1 MSYVGQ
7 ANTKV
12 GQSTSKLSQPP
23 QVIERGSLVDV
34 SKLGQAA
41 DKPGLPESIK
51 SAQQEHNRSIMADA
65 QLDRVI
71 AAWVT
76 LPEHVRNT
84 IVSIVEGVKG
94 V

>member
-1 MSYVGQ
+1 
-7 ANTKV
+7 
-12 GQSTSKLSQPP
+12 
-23 QVIERGSLVDV
+23 
-34 SKLGQAA
+34 
-41 DKPGLPESIK
+41 
-51 SAQQEHNRSIMADA
+51 MADA